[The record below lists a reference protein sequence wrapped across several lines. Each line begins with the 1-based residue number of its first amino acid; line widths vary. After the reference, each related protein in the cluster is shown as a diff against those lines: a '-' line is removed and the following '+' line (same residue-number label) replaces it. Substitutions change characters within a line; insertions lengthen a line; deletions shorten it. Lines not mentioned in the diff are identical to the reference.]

1 MNSHYS
7 MNRRKFLKQSTV
19 ISLGGLFMPW
29 PAFRQGRPP
38 GDISSSGGKFVP
50 VMLTPYNSD
59 LSVDFEGLSR
69 LTDFYLESG
78 AEGLFANCLS
88 SEMYNLTESER
99 LAVTQHVVNRVGRK
113 VPVVSTGSFGKSMEE
128 TASFSKRIYDSGVEA
143 VILVSNHFVNR
154 EESDDVL
161 IRNLEHFLSITKPVK
176 LGTYECP
183 SPYKRIITP
192 KVYSFLLETGRFFY
206 HKDTT
211 ENIDAIVA
219 KLRLSE
225 GSPLKLYNAHSASA
239 VESLRAG
246 AAGMSPISGNFYP
259 EIIQW
264 ICKNANDPAKQNDA
278 DWIQQEISQAEK
290 IISNGYPNS
299 AKYFLRKR
307 GLNIREGSRTRKGGL
322 SVEQTKGLDEVYA
335 RFLAWCDRLEIIPVK
350 RKLSM

>member
-1 MNSHYS
+1 MENPYNIH
-7 MNRRKFLKQSTV
+7 RRKFLKQSTM
-19 ISLGGLFMPW
+19 ISLGGMFMPW
-29 PAFRQGRPP
+29 CALKHGLPYGNV
-38 GDISSSGGKFVP
+38 SSSTGKFVP

-99 LAVTQHVVNRVGRK
+99 LDITQHVVNRVASK
-113 VPVVSTGSFGKSMEE
+113 APVVATGSFGKTIEE
-128 TASFSKRIYDSGVEA
+128 KASFSKKIYDVGVEA

-161 IRNLEHFLSITKPVK
+161 MRNLEHFLSITKPVQ

-192 KVYSFLLETGRFFY
+192 EVYSFLLETGRFFY

-219 KLRLSE
+219 KLRLSK
-225 GSPLKLYNAHSASA
+225 GSPLKLYNAHIATA

-259 EIIQW
+259 EIIHW
-264 ICKNANDPAKQNDA
+264 ICKNANDLSKQNDA
-278 DWIQQEISQAEK
+278 DWIQREISQTEK
-290 IISNGYPNS
+290 IISAGYPNS

-307 GLNIREGSRTRKGGL
+307 GLNIQEGSRTRKDHL
-322 SVEQTKGLDEVYA
+322 SVEQAKGLDQVYD
-335 RFLAWCDRLEIIPVK
+335 RFVAWCDRLNITVK
-350 RKLSM
+350 DRLKM